1 VGYWNILKGDTVSEK
16 IEMLKAFA
24 QIGFNRLDQATKGLT
39 EEQLDWKSCS
49 EANTIRWN
57 LTHLASEMFVFVPKI
72 IKGDKE
78 YKPDGWPDDYV
89 GNESYSLEKI
99 RGDLKKGK
107 AKLMKKLDNLTEE
120 VLAEEMDWF
129 FGKLTKQ
136 GYLIVAISEIL
147 HHEGQIAAILGV
159 EKRIQGT

>member
-1 VGYWNILKGDTVSEK
+1 MSEK
-16 IEMLKAFA
+16 IETMKAFA
-24 QIGFNRLDQATKGLT
+24 QVGFNRLDQAVKDLT

-78 YKPDGWPDDYV
+78 YKPEGWPDDYV

-99 RGDLKKGK
+99 RGDLEKGK
-107 AKLMKKLDNLTEE
+107 VKLLKKLGNLTEE

-129 FGKLTKQ
+129 LGKQSKQ
-136 GYLIVAISEIL
+136 AYLMIAISEIL

-159 EKRIQGT
+159 EKRMKGT

>member
-1 VGYWNILKGDTVSEK
+1 MSDK
-16 IEMLKAFA
+16 IEMMKAFA
-24 QIGFNRLDQATKGLT
+24 QVGFDRLDRATKDLT
-39 EEQLDWKSCS
+39 EEQLDWKSCP

-78 YKPDGWPDDYV
+78 YKPEGWPEDYV

-99 RGDLKKGK
+99 MGDIEKGK
-107 AKLMKKLDNLTEE
+107 AKFMKKLDNLTEE

-129 FGKLTKQ
+129 YGKKPKQAYLT
-136 GYLIVAISEIL
+136 LAISEIL

-159 EKRIQGT
+159 EKRMQGT

>member
-1 VGYWNILKGDTVSEK
+1 MSEK

-24 QIGFNRLDQATKGLT
+24 QIGFSRLDRAIKDLTK
-39 EEQLDWKSCS
+39 EQLDWKSCP

-78 YKPDGWPDDYV
+78 YKPEGWPDDYV

-99 RGDLKKGK
+99 KGDIEKGK
-107 AKLMKKLDNLTEE
+107 SKLMKKLD
-120 VLAEEMDWF
+120 
-129 FGKLTKQ
+129 KLT
-136 GYLIVAISEIL
+136 
-147 HHEGQIAAILGV
+147 
-159 EKRIQGT
+159 

>member
-1 VGYWNILKGDTVSEK
+1 MKHTNTLKGDTVSEK
-16 IEMLKAFA
+16 IEMLKAFT
-24 QIGFNRLDQATKGLT
+24 QVGFGRLDQATKDLT
-39 EEQLDWKSCS
+39 EEQLDWKSCA
-49 EANTIRWN
+49 EANTIRWA

-78 YKPDGWPDDYV
+78 YKPEGWPDDYV

-99 RGDLKKGK
+99 RGDLEKGK
-107 AKLMKKLDNLTEE
+107 AKFLKKLDNLTEE

-129 FGKLTKQ
+129 YGKKPKQ
-136 GYLIVAISEIL
+136 AYLMLAISEIL

-159 EKRIQGT
+159 EKRMQGT